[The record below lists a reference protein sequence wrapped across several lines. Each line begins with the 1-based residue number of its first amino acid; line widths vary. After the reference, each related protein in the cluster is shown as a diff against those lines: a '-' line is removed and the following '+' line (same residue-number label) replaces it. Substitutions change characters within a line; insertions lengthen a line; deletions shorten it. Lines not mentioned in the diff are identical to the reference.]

1 MRSQTSGHRAR
12 LAILGWLGALDV
24 AHFVWVRRYSLFQ
37 RSPGRAIGSVAGL
50 GMWLALGGAAT
61 AAPGSA
67 LTRRLARA
75 GGAGNLILYLIHLR
89 VGKGRLRALPGA
101 VLGVASLLSSRG

>member
-1 MRSQTSGHRAR
+1 MRSRASGDRVR

-24 AHFVWVRRYSLFQ
+24 ANFVWVRRHSLFQ
-37 RSPGRAIGSVAGL
+37 QSPGRAIGAVVGL
-50 GMWLALGGAAT
+50 GMWLALGGAAN
-61 AAPGSA
+61 AAPRTA

-75 GGAGNLILYLIHLR
+75 CGAGNIALYLIHLR

-101 VLGVASLLSSRG
+101 VLGAAALRSSRN